1 MNSLLNSMKAI
12 CSLLLLLFLFL
23 IIFALLGMQLF
34 GGKFNFDETQMKR
47 STFDSFPQALLTCFQ
62 VTLFTLFHVLFIS
75 LFTCGS
81 SSSSQILTGEDWN
94 AVMYDGIMAYGGPIF
109 PNMVVCIYFVILFV
123 CGNCILFFVVVG
135 MNSHRHQ
142 VVRQT
147 KWPPKCSNQT
157 FYSTSSWLSPWTTWL
172 EAAGRTKSS
181 KPGRKMMIS
190 GSQSC

>member
-1 MNSLLNSMKAI
+1 MKAI

-62 VTLFTLFHVLFIS
+62 VILTALEPLLAQILDPRFTFFVF
-75 LFTCGS
+75 CP
-81 SSSSQILTGEDWN
+81 SQILTGEDWN

-123 CGNCILFFVVVG
+123 CGNCILSQRLCARF
-135 MNSHRHQ
+135 NS
-142 VVRQT
+142 
-147 KWPPKCSNQT
+147 
-157 FYSTSSWLSPWTTWL
+157 
-172 EAAGRTKSS
+172 
-181 KPGRKMMIS
+181 
-190 GSQSC
+190 

>member
-1 MNSLLNSMKAI
+1 MKAI

-62 VTLFTLFHVLFIS
+62 VIPLERHRVAPGMKDSRNALQFLFLST
-75 LFTCGS
+75 
-81 SSSSQILTGEDWN
+81 QILTGEDWN

-123 CGNCILFFVVVG
+123 CGNCILCLAGFFFP
-135 MNSHRHQ
+135 
-142 VVRQT
+142 T
-147 KWPPKCSNQT
+147 L
-157 FYSTSSWLSPWTTWL
+157 TSSQSD
-172 EAAGRTKSS
+172 S
-181 KPGRKMMIS
+181 KRPKKPRK
-190 GSQSC
+190 QNP

>member
-1 MNSLLNSMKAI
+1 MKAI

-62 VTLFTLFHVLFIS
+62 VIYISKTSLSYAHCLAFLFMVLIRSPSLCLLNSFLFIS
-75 LFTCGS
+75 DGLLL
-81 SSSSQILTGEDWN
+81 QILTGEDWN

-123 CGNCILFFVVVG
+123 CGNCILF
-135 MNSHRHQ
+135 N
-142 VVRQT
+142 
-147 KWPPKCSNQT
+147 K
-157 FYSTSSWLSPWTTWL
+157 
-172 EAAGRTKSS
+172 
-181 KPGRKMMIS
+181 
-190 GSQSC
+190 

>member
-1 MNSLLNSMKAI
+1 MGDLGRKAFGGLPSRGRFSAETCSIFCLPLLSLCVRSHWAALSDLVNSLLNSMKAI

-62 VTLFTLFHVLFIS
+62 VMLLILCWPLPPCSFECEFPS
-75 LFTCGS
+75 DGS
-81 SSSSQILTGEDWN
+81 SPSSSSQILTGEDWN

-123 CGNCILFFVVVG
+123 CGNCILFF
-135 MNSHRHQ
+135 
-142 VVRQT
+142 
-147 KWPPKCSNQT
+147 
-157 FYSTSSWLSPWTTWL
+157 
-172 EAAGRTKSS
+172 
-181 KPGRKMMIS
+181 
-190 GSQSC
+190 

>member
-62 VTLFTLFHVLFIS
+62 VTRFTHYPFIFIS
-75 LFTCGS
+75 PFTCGS
-81 SSSSQILTGEDWN
+81 SSPSQILTGEDWN

-123 CGNCILFFVVVG
+123 CGNCIPFL
-135 MNSHRHQ
+135 
-142 VVRQT
+142 
-147 KWPPKCSNQT
+147 
-157 FYSTSSWLSPWTTWL
+157 
-172 EAAGRTKSS
+172 A
-181 KPGRKMMIS
+181 
-190 GSQSC
+190 

>member
-1 MNSLLNSMKAI
+1 MKAI

-62 VTLFTLFHVLFIS
+62 VIYISKISLSYAHCLAFLFMVLIRSPSLCLLNVFLFIS
-75 LFTCGS
+75 DGLLL
-81 SSSSQILTGEDWN
+81 QILTGEDWN

-123 CGNCILFFVVVG
+123 CGNCILF
-135 MNSHRHQ
+135 N
-142 VVRQT
+142 
-147 KWPPKCSNQT
+147 K
-157 FYSTSSWLSPWTTWL
+157 
-172 EAAGRTKSS
+172 
-181 KPGRKMMIS
+181 
-190 GSQSC
+190 